1 MSRQRVS
8 GARKLA
14 LRLAAVL
21 VLCAAGA
28 CGQRSQALGREVVV
42 QKQDLVLDIEVAGTL
57 KSLESE
63 QVGPPAA
70 VTDTW
75 DFKIIRMVPEG
86 TRVQTGGEVL
96 AFDPSELEK
105 KLADY
110 ESEVAGYVEELGKS
124 RAEST
129 LSTLSDR
136 LDLVDAE
143 SKQRKAELKAEKP
156 PELTAEILLKVSG
169 IERDLARREVEYRHE
184 RQRAK
189 QQESDSELAMLE
201 TRLKRARGRVAEIKA
216 AIQAMAVKARRGG
229 TVVYKQNWRGEK
241 KKVGD
246 GTWRGETIIEIAS
259 LDRMAAQGQVDE
271 VDASNVSSGQ
281 RVGLRLEAHPDR
293 EYAGVVE
300 RVATLVQTESPE
312 SRIKVVLLDIKLA
325 ETDPLLMRPGMR
337 FRGRIEI
344 ARLPGVVQ
352 LPLTAIETTAGGAV
366 VNHISERGSVSIKPV
381 KLGRRSREAVEILEG
396 LQPGER
402 VLLRAADGA
411 GSSPG
416 AGPGAGAGRGGG
428 AFRLG
433 AS

>member
-1 MSRQRVS
+1 MSRLKRM
-8 GARKLA
+8 A
-14 LRLAAVL
+14 LCFYLLAAG
-21 VLCAAGA
+21 CNQAAQSG
-28 CGQRSQALGREVVV
+28 RALTV

-63 QVGPPAA
+63 PVNPPAA
-70 VTDTW
+70 VTELW
-75 DFKIIRMVPEG
+75 DFKIIRMAPEG
-86 TRVQTGGEVL
+86 SRVKAGAEVL

-105 KLADY
+105 KLTDY

-143 SKQRKAELKAEKP
+143 AKQRKAELKADKP
-156 PELTAEILLKVSG
+156 PELTAELTLKVSG
-169 IERDLARREVEYRHE
+169 IERDLARREVEFRHE

-189 QQESDSELAMLE
+189 QQEASSELAMLE
-201 TRLKRARGRVAEIKA
+201 AKLKRARGRVAETKE
-216 AIQAMAVKARRGG
+216 AIAAMAVKARGGG

-246 GTWRGETIIEIAS
+246 GTWRGETILEIAA

-271 VDASNVSSGQ
+271 VDASHVSSGQ
-281 RVGLRLEAHPDR
+281 HVGLRLEAHPDR
-293 EYAGVVE
+293 EYAGVVQ
-300 RVATLVQTESPE
+300 RVASLVQTESPE
-312 SRIKVVLLDIKLA
+312 SRIKVVQLDIKLA

-344 ARLPGVVQ
+344 ARIPGVVQ
-352 LPLTAIETTAGGAV
+352 IPLAAIESTASGPVVHAV
-366 VNHISERGSVSIKPV
+366 SERGTQSVRAV
-381 KLGRRSREAVEILEG
+381 KLGRRSREAVEVTDG
-396 LQPGER
+396 LKPGDR
-402 VLLRAADGA
+402 VLLRGTD
-411 GSSPG
+411 
-416 AGPGAGAGRGGG
+416 GAGAGRG